1 MFPGAYFAEAFFT
14 GYYWP
19 PILGAPPAVGDWVI
33 FITIDE

>member
-1 MFPGAYFAEAFFT
+1 MFPGAYFAEAYYV

-19 PILGAPPAVGDWVI
+19 PILAGAPVGDWVI